1 MTSRHACAGCGRVRE
16 PRHRQENSLSAVRK
30 TIGIL
35 AVTQIASWGALYYA
49 FAVLAP
55 DIRAELHIS
64 AETAFAA
71 FSWSLLVAGVAA
83 TPIGALVDRHGG
95 RWVMAAGSI
104 ASAIGLAWLSRCGST
119 LSYFGAWTV
128 IGIASALT
136 LYEAAFA
143 TINRK
148 ILVGAPRAISTLTLF
163 AGFASTLF
171 WPLTYALDAR
181 IGWRATYLVYAA
193 LQLLVCLPLHL
204 WLGRDA
210 PRPPL
215 PAGAARD
222 SHTLGEAIRHPAF
235 WKLALAFSMNV
246 FIFSA
251 LAVHLIPLLRSL
263 GHAASTAVLLAALVG
278 PMQVAG
284 RIGER
289 TLARDAAPQVVGR
302 FVFSTLPF
310 GLLALA
316 LLGSQAWAVALFCAL
331 YGMSNGVLTIIR
343 GTLPRALFGAR
354 HYGAITGAMAAP
366 SLLSKAAGPLIA
378 AAILA
383 DASGPMLLPLVL
395 FGCALAS
402 LLFYLSAV
410 KGMRPATV
418 PGELPQRE
426 AA

>member
-1 MTSRHACAGCGRVRE
+1 MSPA
-16 PRHRQENSLSAVRK
+16 RK

-35 AVTQIASWGALYYA
+35 AFTQIASWGSLYYA

-55 DIRAELHIS
+55 SIRGELAIS

-83 TPIGALVDRHGG
+83 TPVGALVDRHGG
-95 RWVMAAGSI
+95 RYVMAAGSL
-104 ASAIGLAWLSRCGST
+104 ASALGLALLSRAGGVASYFIAWSVIGLAMS
-119 LSYFGAWTV
+119 
-128 IGIASALT
+128 LT

-148 ILVGAPRAISTLTLF
+148 VDAGAPRAISTLTLF
-163 AGFASTLF
+163 AGFASTIF
-171 WPLTYALDAR
+171 WPLTLAIASRL
-181 IGWRATYLVYAA
+181 GWRDTYLAYAA
-193 LQLLVCLPLHL
+193 LQLAACLPLHL

-210 PRPPL
+210 QRA
-215 PAGAARD
+215 PACADAPRD
-222 SHTLGEAIRHPAF
+222 SHTLAEAIRHPAF
-235 WKLALAFSMNV
+235 WKLALAFSANI

-251 LAVHLIPLLRSL
+251 LAVHLIPLLQSL
-263 GHAASTAVLLAALVG
+263 GHSAATAVLLAALVG

-289 TLARDAAPQVVGR
+289 TLARGQAPQAVGR

-316 LLGSQAWAVALFCAL
+316 LFGARAWAVALFCML

-343 GTLPRALFGAR
+343 GTLPRVLFGAR

-366 SLLSKAAGPLIA
+366 SLLSKAAGPLVA
-378 AAILA
+378 AAILSG
-383 DASGPMLLPLVL
+383 ASGTVVLPLVL
-395 FGCALAS
+395 FACALGS
-402 LLFYLSAV
+402 LLLYLSAIKPAPARGV
-410 KGMRPATV
+410 AGMAGT
-418 PGELPQRE
+418 
-426 AA
+426 

>member
-1 MTSRHACAGCGRVRE
+1 MSPA
-16 PRHRQENSLSAVRK
+16 RK

-35 AVTQIASWGALYYA
+35 AFTQIASWGSLYYA

-55 DIRAELHIS
+55 AIQRELGMS

-83 TPIGALVDRHGG
+83 TPVGALVDRHGG
-95 RWVMAAGSI
+95 RWVMAGGSVG
-104 ASAIGLAWLSRCGST
+104 SAVGLAWLSQCSGT
-119 LSYFGAWTV
+119 ASYFGAWTV
-128 IGIASALT
+128 IGLAMALT

-148 ILVGAPRAISTLTLF
+148 LETGAPRAISNLTLF
-163 AGFASTLF
+163 AGFASTIF
-171 WPLTYALDAR
+171 WPLTQFVAAR
-181 IGWRATYLVYAA
+181 IGWRDTFLAYAV
-193 LQLLVCLPLHL
+193 LQLAACLPLHL

-210 PRPPL
+210 ARPPACAHA
-215 PAGAARD
+215 PRD
-222 SHTLGEAIRHPAF
+222 SHTLAEAIRHPAF
-235 WKLALAFSMNV
+235 WKLALAFSANV

-251 LAVHLIPLLRSL
+251 LAINLIPLLQAL
-263 GHAASTAVLLAALVG
+263 GHSAATAVLLAALVG

-302 FVFSTLPF
+302 FVFATLPF

-316 LLGSQAWAVALFCAL
+316 LLGTRAWAVALFCML

-343 GTLPRALFGAR
+343 GTLPRVLFGPR
-354 HYGAITGAMAAP
+354 NYGAITGAMAAP
-366 SLLSKAAGPLIA
+366 SLLSKAVGPLVGA
-378 AAILA
+378 ALMSGAA
-383 DASGPMLLPLVL
+383 GPMLLPLVL

-402 LLFYLSAV
+402 LLLYLSAV
-410 KGMRPATV
+410 KPATLADA
-418 PGELPQRE
+418 PEPAGT
-426 AA
+426 